1 MRRIRVATATV
12 IVAACSG
19 RGRQLAPIRLEPLA
33 SFGAQQGEGAIATD
47 PRVSARHPGGFRIV
61 VPGAGAGGISTQPLV
76 YNDSGRYL
84 GTLTGGASAAEQ
96 FQVPLFARIGPGDS
110 IWVFDGSQRVLI
122 FGPRR
127 EYERTVQLPETPWD
141 ALVLPDGRMLIAPAS
156 ADRPLP
162 LLLLTRTGSL
172 IREFGAHDSSGVA
185 IRAPRWLI
193 GDGDG
198 SFWSM
203 PMQFRW
209 RLEHWDSSGAS
220 LSVLERQP
228 DWFRPYSQL
237 STPDSNHAPQPT
249 IQGAWTDGIGR
260 LWVLGRAADQHWD
273 RGLSPQPSG
282 SAGPVIT
289 EADKVYDTVLEAIDR
304 QTGQLTVTTRMD
316 PSYVSV
322 VEPGVLM
329 KVISTAAG
337 WKRVVLM
344 NVVLDA
350 AGAKAPWPDLPE
362 NVAPAQLSS
371 CSICYYY

>member
-19 RGRQLAPIRLEPLA
+19 GGRKLAPIRLEPLA
-33 SFGAQQGEGAIATD
+33 SFGAEKGDGAIATD

-61 VPGAGAGGISTQPLV
+61 IPGAGAGGIATQPLI

-84 GTLTGGASAAEQ
+84 GTLAAGASAAEQ
-96 FQVPLFARIGPGDS
+96 FQVPLFTRIGPGDS
-110 IWVFDGSQRVLI
+110 IWVFDGGQRVLI

-162 LLLLTRTGSL
+162 LLLLTPTGSL
-172 IREFGAHDSSGVA
+172 IREFGAQDSSGAA

-193 GDGDG
+193 ADADG

-209 RLEHWDSSGAS
+209 RLEHWDSSGSA
-220 LSVLERQP
+220 LSVLERRP
-228 DWFRPYSQL
+228 DWFRPYSRV

-249 IQGAWTDGIGR
+249 IQGAWIDGIGR
-260 LWVLGRAADQHWD
+260 LWVLGRAADQQWE
-273 RGLSPQPSG
+273 RGLSSSPSG
-282 SAGPVIT
+282 SPGPVIT
-289 EADKVYDTVLEAIDR
+289 EPDKVYDTVLEAIDR
-304 QTGQLTVTTRMD
+304 ETGRVMATARLD
-316 PSYVSV
+316 PSYESL
-322 VEPGVLM
+322 VEAGVLM
-329 KVISTAAG
+329 KVVSTATG

-344 NVVLDA
+344 TVVFDA
-350 AGAKAPWPDLPE
+350 ASAKAP
-362 NVAPAQLSS
+362 
-371 CSICYYY
+371 